1 MNFFYCIIY
10 MNKLPVDIIVE
21 YLGLLQPKELLNL
34 CKTNKKMNEI
44 CKTHKDY
51 ISKKA
56 LEHTFNIKVDI
67 KDSLFIYKYLEKKG
81 LLEKYS
87 FTGNNPKI
95 MYPNDFY
102 CALTWLIPHDNE
114 KVNILKSFIFK
125 IFQGAVHMK
134 SLVSDNSKQVYLV
147 FFHKKT
153 NHLNWLNKYFG
164 KLLPKKEFYFFIDD
178 PNLPEDLDYILENE
192 GFKGY
197 RRTKKETKFE
207 YFET

>member
-1 MNFFYCIIY
+1 

-34 CKTNKKMNEI
+34 CKTNKEMNEL

-67 KDSLFIYKYLEKKG
+67 KDSLLIYKTLEKKD
-81 LLEKYS
+81 LLEKYR
-87 FTGNNPKI
+87 FAGNNPEI
-95 MYPNDFY
+95 MYPNNFY
-102 CALTWLIPHDNE
+102 STLSGLIDHDNE
-114 KVNILKSFIFK
+114 KVNIVKSFIFK

-134 SLVSDNSKQVYLV
+134 FEVSDNNKQVYLV
-147 FFHKKT
+147 FFDKKT

-178 PNLPEDLDYILENE
+178 PTLSEDLDDVLENE
-192 GFKGY
+192 GIKGY
-197 RRTKKETKFE
+197 RRRKKETKFE